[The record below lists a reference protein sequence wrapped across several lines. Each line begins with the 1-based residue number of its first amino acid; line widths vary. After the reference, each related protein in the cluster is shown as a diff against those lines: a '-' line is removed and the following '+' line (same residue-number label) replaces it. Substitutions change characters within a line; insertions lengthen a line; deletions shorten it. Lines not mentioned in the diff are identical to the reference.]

1 MFSTFR
7 QERDDQGRE
16 VIEMGL
22 DLKRARIGLM
32 AAPVVFVLIG
42 YFAMG
47 RSVITL
53 IVMTLMLAFLLA
65 AFAVIGFPA
74 MAMMAKRSQLRVTL
88 DGKAGKILVATGSG
102 ESELRMADLARAE
115 FGSTVSTSTDSDNN
129 TRETTVYRLEFVKKS
144 GERVPATASYSN
156 AYSPEHQR
164 SMAAAINAALGRQ
177 MV

>member
-16 VIEMGL
+16 VIEMGM
-22 DLKRARIGLM
+22 DLKRAKIGLM

-42 YFAMG
+42 YFAMHMP
-47 RSVITL
+47 I
-53 IVMTLMLAFLLA
+53 IAMAAMLAFLLA

-74 MAMMAKRSQLRVTL
+74 MAMMAKRSQLRLTL
-88 DGKAGKILVATGSG
+88 DSKAGRILVATGSG
-102 ESELRMADLARAE
+102 ESEIRMAELAKAE

-144 GERVPATASYSN
+144 GERVPATVSYSN
-156 AYSPEHQR
+156 AYSLEHQR
-164 SMAAAINAALGRQ
+164 SMVAAINAALGRQ